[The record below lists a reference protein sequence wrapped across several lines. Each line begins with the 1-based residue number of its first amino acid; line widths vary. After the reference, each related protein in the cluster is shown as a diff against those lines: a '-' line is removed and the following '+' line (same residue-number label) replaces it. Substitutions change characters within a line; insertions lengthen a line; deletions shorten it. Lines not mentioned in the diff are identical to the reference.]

1 MAATITN
8 RGRSPLSGH
17 HVPTRRDCATA
28 FAPRMPY
35 TLARSQ
41 VVVRIVFDSWR
52 VISLRMQTAVADN
65 KPRLYFAGAGLA
77 EEIAM
82 REGHRDSVSAM

>member
-17 HVPTRRDCATA
+17 HVPTRRDCAT
-28 FAPRMPY
+28 RMPY

-77 EEIAM
+77 EEIAT